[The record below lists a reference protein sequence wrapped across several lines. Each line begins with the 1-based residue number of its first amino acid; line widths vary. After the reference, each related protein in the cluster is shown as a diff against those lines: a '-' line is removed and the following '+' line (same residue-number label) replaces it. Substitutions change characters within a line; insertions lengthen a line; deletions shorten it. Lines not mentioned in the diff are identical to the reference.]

1 MQAYDINGLIL
12 DKKNRY
18 IDSIMTFDIAIIG
31 GGMAGFSAALH
42 CSGAGFSVGLFERNK
57 TFGRKLL
64 VSGSGQCNITHAGS
78 VDEFLPH
85 YGNKG
90 RFLKPS
96 LYGFPNSYV
105 LDFFRKQSVE
115 FTTDS
120 NGKIFPL
127 SLKSS
132 DILNVL
138 LAECASKGVSLL
150 SSKKIETLTKCNE
163 GFEICGAS
171 FSVKA
176 YAVIVSAGGAS
187 FPTLG
192 SDGAGSRLA
201 ESLGHTIVPLRPALT
216 PVSAANFQLAELAGI
231 SFPGCHISLWRNS
244 KKVGEY
250 KGDLLITHTGLSGPV
265 ILDNSRYMRPGDTI
279 AISFLTKSQTDE
291 LEHRLA
297 GNERGTL
304 TGGIRTILSRN
315 NLPKRLCE
323 KICALCGVDE
333 LSSPS
338 QLTRDKRKMLGH
350 MIADFQVVIG
360 SLAGFDTA
368 FVTAGGVSTDEINPK
383 TLESR
388 LVPRLYFAGET
399 IDYDGDTGGY
409 NLQAAFSTGALAG
422 SSVKNFLLSR

>member
-1 MQAYDINGLIL
+1 MI
-12 DKKNRY
+12 
-18 IDSIMTFDIAIIG
+18 SFDIAIIG
-31 GGMAGFSAALH
+31 GGMAGLSAALH
-42 CSGAGFSVGLFERNK
+42 CSGPGFRVGVFERNK
-57 TFGRKLL
+57 TFGRKLI
-64 VSGSGQCNITHAGS
+64 VSGSGQCNVTHTGP
-78 VDEFLPH
+78 VEEFLPH

-115 FTTDS
+115 FTTDP

-127 SLKSS
+127 SLKAS
-132 DILNVL
+132 DILDAL
-138 LAECASKGVSLL
+138 LDECALKGVTLL
-150 SSKKIETLTKCNE
+150 SSKKIETLTTCD
-163 GFEICGAS
+163 GDFGIH
-171 FSVKA
+171 
-176 YAVIVSAGGAS
+176 GAS
-187 FPTLG
+187 FPALG
-192 SDGAGSRLA
+192 SDGAGARLA

-216 PVSAANFQLAELAGI
+216 PVSAANFQLAGLAGI
-231 SFPGCHISLWRNS
+231 SFPECLISLWRNS

-250 KGDLLITHTGLSGPV
+250 IGDLLITHTGLSGPV
-265 ILDNSRYMRPGDTI
+265 ILDNSRDMRKDDTI

-291 LEHRLA
+291 LDRRLA
-297 GNERGTL
+297 GNERGSL
-304 TGGIRTILSRN
+304 TGGIKTVLSRN

-323 KICALCGVDE
+323 KICSMCDIDE
-333 LSSPS
+333 LSPPS
-338 QLTRDKRKMLGH
+338 QLTRDKRKMLVRMLSG
-350 MIADFQVVIG
+350 FPVVIG

-388 LVPRLYFAGET
+388 LVPGLYFAGET